1 MAKIYTKESDVEQ
14 MFIREAEQCGWLY
27 VPADEIDR
35 PLDSVLVESWLKE
48 SLLILNK
55 GLTSDQADQVIYQ
68 LRTLVTSV
76 PKEQLVQNN
85 NQFRKLLF
93 EENSYPFG
101 ENGQNINIRFFDEND
116 MSQNYCVVTNQW
128 VYPHAKQGGKRLD
141 LVFLI
146 NGIPMVLGEVKTP
159 FHPTTTWADGAND
172 IIKYQ
177 KSITEMFVPNILSF
191 ASEGKELMYGGIGL
205 PVEKWGPWYGTE
217 ERQHGTFDP
226 TFANFQHL
234 MNPARLL
241 DIYRFYSVFTA
252 DTQGHAIK
260 VVCRYQQYLG
270 GNSIVERVLNTYR
283 HHEGPKSGLIWHFQG
298 SGKSW
303 LMVFVAQKLRKL
315 NELKAPTVVI
325 VDDRIDLEDQ
335 ITGDFTRAEIPNLA
349 SAGSKEELE
358 KFFKEDQRKILI
370 TTIFKFGDV
379 TSVLSERDN
388 IIVMVDEA
396 HRTQEQDLGRKM
408 RQALPNAFFFGLTGT
423 PINKR
428 DHNTFSTFG
437 SSEDKNGYLSK
448 YTFQNSVDDGATL
461 ELNFQ
466 AVPVEM
472 HLNQEEL
479 QREFDEMTDQIDE
492 AQRQQLIRRTN
503 VEAFFTSDKRIQEVC
518 RYIVKHFRE
527 SIEPSGMKA
536 QVVVYNRECC
546 VKYKKALDALLGRD
560 DETVIVMHTAGDK
573 SDDYKEYQ
581 LSRDEQKR
589 ILDQYRDPL
598 SPIKFVIVTSKLL
611 TGFDAPIL
619 QCMYLDKPMKDHTL
633 LQAICRTNRKYTH
646 DKSCGLIVD
655 FVGVFDNVAKSLAFD
670 EESVKTV
677 VKNIDEIKA
686 LIPQYM
692 DDCLRFFPGVDRTIG
707 DWEGLMAAQQCLKD
721 EDVKTNFAKH
731 FNRLS
736 KAWDVVSPDQILAP
750 FEKDYSWMASVY
762 QSVRPVSAGP
772 SLIWT
777 LLGSKTIEIIH
788 NSIDSINIGTPLE
801 DLVLD
806 ADVISQA
813 LNESEAKKK
822 AVEIEQILRLRL
834 QNHSGEI
841 NYQKFA
847 EKLDQLRQ
855 KMEDS
860 LCTSIDFLKQLLT
873 LAKDLLKEEQ
883 KVSEPLDR
891 RAQGRA
897 ALTELF
903 ESIKTPDTPIIV
915 ENVVNDIDKDI
926 VDIVRKFNDAFK
938 SITAQREIKQKLRSI
953 LWLKYGL
960 KDQEV
965 FDKAY
970 SYIEMYY

>member
-55 GLTSDQADQVIYQ
+55 GLTADQADQVIYQ

-128 VYPHAKQGGKRLD
+128 VYPHARQGGKRLD

-335 ITGDFTRAEIPNLA
+335 ITGDFTHAEIPNLA
-349 SAGSKEELE
+349 SAGSKDELE

-379 TSVLSERDN
+379 TSVLSEREN

-503 VEAFFTSDKRIQEVC
+503 VEAFFTSEKRIQEVC

-573 SDDYKEYQ
+573 SDEYKEYQ

-721 EDVKTNFAKH
+721 EDIKTNFAKH

-813 LNESEAKKK
+813 LSESEAKKK
-822 AVEIEQILRLRL
+822 AIEIEQILRLRL
-834 QNHSGEI
+834 HNHSGEV

-883 KVSEPLDR
+883 QVSEPLDR

-926 VDIVRKFNDAFK
+926 VAIVRKFNDAFK
-938 SITAQREIKQKLRSI
+938 SVTAQREIKQKLRSI